1 MDMCGAWICFHDDT
15 VLLLLLLF
23 AAAVTPCLKA
33 ADGRER
39 ETHTERAKEKRGTST
54 DEGRARL
61 RESRRFSRSANCS
74 E

>member
-23 AAAVTPCLKA
+23 AAAVTPRLKA
-33 ADGRER
+33 ADGLRD
-39 ETHTERAKEKRGTST
+39 TQRAKEKRGTST